1 MRLDSSNISNQI
13 PSKRDLNKY
22 GYCVTELIARDFIDP
37 IQSQQLQQTMALLSK
52 YCEYIKTTKLTEC
65 CISHETEKHLHNLT
79 SLKLISCK
87 VTPGTSFLSGCQ
99 QLVKLKVSNIEGF
112 NSKILRSSFPHL
124 ETLTL
129 NRILLRDDQI
139 LTSFFKS
146 HTNLRKLNVDD
157 YFLAYPTI
165 AEHLEQLRTLCVT
178 HLAVF
183 TYCSKV
189 FLQNLEYFS
198 KLKGLRKLKVRSK
211 CCLKALSS
219 VLNEMAS
226 VESIEFLLLEDILV
240 DEKMIA
246 VLPRFVKL
254 GKLHLIYSEDFLTNE
269 DDESKF
275 VEMLR
280 KLKNLLLVVVTV
292 KSCSY
297 SYNQIKERR
306 GLVFHLK
313 MTLTP
318 KEPKINDV
326 TLSD

>member
-1 MRLDSSNISNQI
+1 M
-13 PSKRDLNKY
+13 
-22 GYCVTELIARDFIDP
+22 ELIACDFIDP
-37 IQSQQLQQTMALLSK
+37 IQSQQLQRTMALLSK
-52 YCEYIKTTKLTEC
+52 YCENIKTTKLTEC
-65 CISHETEKHLHNLT
+65 CINHEAEKHLLNLK

-87 VTPGTSFLSGCQ
+87 VTPGTTVLSDCQ
-99 QLVKLKVSNIEGF
+99 QLIKLKVSNIEGF

-146 HTNLRKLNVDD
+146 HTNLKKLNVDD

-165 AEHLEQLRTLCVT
+165 AEHLEQLETLCVT

-211 CCLKALSS
+211 CCLKAVSS

-240 DEKMIA
+240 DEELID
-246 VLPRFVKL
+246 VLPRYVKL

-280 KLKNLLLVVVTV
+280 KLKNLLLVVLTV
-292 KSCSY
+292 KNCSY

-313 MTLTP
+313 MTLTL
-318 KEPKINDV
+318 KEPKNNNA